1 MSNEEHL
8 AFSQRLPEMLLAQEA
23 GLWPKGQDRDSWSS
37 GTAHCPQSEGRLA
50 ASALLIP
57 TLGALIWKPLSGPCL
72 VSLVEAKTSAH

>member
-1 MSNEEHL
+1 MANEEHL
-8 AFSQRLPEMLLAQEA
+8 AFGQRLPEMLLAQEA

-57 TLGALIWKPLSGPCL
+57 TLGFRLTEPRSVPMFQLLS
-72 VSLVEAKTSAH
+72 

>member
-1 MSNEEHL
+1 MSNEKHL

-57 TLGALIWKPLSGPCL
+57 TLGFRLKEPRSVPMFQLLS
-72 VSLVEAKTSAH
+72 